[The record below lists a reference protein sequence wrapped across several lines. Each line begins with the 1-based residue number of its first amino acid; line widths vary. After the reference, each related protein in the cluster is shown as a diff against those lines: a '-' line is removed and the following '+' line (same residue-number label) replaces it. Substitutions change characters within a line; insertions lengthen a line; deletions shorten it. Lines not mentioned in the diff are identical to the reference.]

1 MPSTPRAFVAG
12 FVVLALALVGCG
24 GGKSEGTSRAEP
36 GTSAS
41 PAEPV
46 VLWPAPSNALGR
58 AVAASLQPEVK
69 ESLTFHVHAHL
80 DVFVEGNP
88 IVVPSGIGINIDDPG
103 VRKFTDTPDGS
114 IGYGGIKQCDQ
125 PCISPLHTH
134 DTTGILHTEAKTPD
148 PNTLGQF
155 FTEWG
160 VRLTDSC
167 AGDYCSPKKPVAVYV
182 DGKRYEQDPREIQ
195 LTFEKEIAIVI
206 GKAPATIPKTADFSN
221 A

>member
-1 MPSTPRAFVAG
+1 MRRTPGPLAVGCA
-12 FVVLALALVGCG
+12 VLVLALVGCG
-24 GGKSEGTSRAEP
+24 GSKSGNSKAGPRTA
-36 GTSAS
+36 AS
-41 PAEPV
+41 PAKPT
-46 VLWPAPSNALGR
+46 VLWPAPAGALDK
-58 AVAASLQPEVK
+58 AVAAGLEPEAK

-114 IGYGGIKQCDQ
+114 IGYGGIKRCDQ

-134 DTTGILHTEAKTPD
+134 DTTGILHTEAKTPE

-160 VRLTDSC
+160 VRLTDKC
-167 AGDYCSPKKPVAVYV
+167 VGDYCSPTKPVAVYV
-182 DGKRYEQDPREIQ
+182 DGKPYTQDPREIQ
-195 LTFEKEIAIVI
+195 LTFEEEIAIVI
-206 GKAPATIPKTADFSN
+206 GKAPAEIPKTADFSN